1 MQSIAQLKN
10 NQRGLSMIGFLFVA
24 VVLIFV
30 AMLAMKL
37 VPAYIEF
44 FSVKKILTAMGQD
57 SSLRSKS
64 NAEIRSDFS
73 KRADAS
79 YVEAVQ
85 SSDLTI
91 ERSSAGTV
99 VSAEYEFR
107 TKLLGNVSLVVDF
120 SARSDG
126 AGNTAQIE

>member
-24 VVLIFV
+24 AVLIFV

-44 FSVKKILTAMGQD
+44 FSVKKILAAMGQD

-79 YVEAVQ
+79 YVDAVE

-99 VSAEYEFR
+99 VSVDYEFR
-107 TKLLGNVSLVVDF
+107 TKLLGNTSLVVDF
-120 SARSDG
+120 SASSG
-126 AGNTAQIE
+126 GGSTQIE

>member
-44 FSVKKILTAMGQD
+44 FSVKKILAAMGQD

-79 YVEAVQ
+79 YVEVVQ
-85 SSDLTI
+85 PSDLTI

-99 VSAEYEFR
+99 VSA
-107 TKLLGNVSLVVDF
+107 
-120 SARSDG
+120 
-126 AGNTAQIE
+126 

>member
-44 FSVKKILTAMGQD
+44 FSVKKILAAMGQD
-57 SSLRSKS
+57 PALRSKS
-64 NAEIRSDFS
+64 NSEIRSDFS

-79 YVEAVQ
+79 YVDAVE

-99 VSAEYEFR
+99 VSVDYEFR
-107 TKLLGNVSLVVDF
+107 TKLLGNTSLVVDF
-120 SARSDG
+120 SASSG
-126 AGNTAQIE
+126 GGSAQIE

>member
-24 VVLIFV
+24 AVLIFV

-44 FSVKKILTAMGQD
+44 FSVKKILAAMGQD

-79 YVEAVQ
+79 YVDAVE

-99 VSAEYEFR
+99 VSVDYEFR
-107 TKLLGNVSLVVDF
+107 TKLLGNASLVVDF
-120 SARSDG
+120 SASSG
-126 AGNTAQIE
+126 GGSAQIE

>member
-44 FSVKKILTAMGQD
+44 FSVKKILAAMGQD

-79 YVEAVQ
+79 YVDAVE

-99 VSAEYEFR
+99 VSVDYEFR
-107 TKLLGNVSLVVDF
+107 TKLLGNTSLVVDF
-120 SARSDG
+120 SASSG
-126 AGNTAQIE
+126 GGSTQIE